1 MGADFLESR
10 LQGQPA
16 FRSFTLL
23 GYFFI
28 GKVDFGWY
36 MAKSPT
42 ITQTGRIR
50 FFFFNFVSPKL
61 SLQLLNCA

>member
-50 FFFFNFVSPKL
+50 FFFLILFPQNYLFSY
-61 SLQLLNCA
+61 